1 MELVRIPSQ
10 ELENI
15 WGLIEKDVKQS
26 LLYSGQ
32 LATPE
37 FVFETAK
44 KGKFQVWIL
53 WDKQQKTSVEKYFGL
68 VITEIRSQPLG
79 NVCHIYMMTGR
90 QRHKWQFLIKEIETF
105 AQQEKCLILE
115 LFARP
120 GWQKILNQYGY
131 KRTHV
136 VLEKK
141 VKKEKKEK

>member
-44 KGKFQVWIL
+44 KESFKYGFCGINNKKQVLKNIL
-53 WDKQQKTSVEKYFGL
+53 V
-68 VITEIRSQPLG
+68 
-79 NVCHIYMMTGR
+79 
-90 QRHKWQFLIKEIETF
+90 
-105 AQQEKCLILE
+105 
-115 LFARP
+115 
-120 GWQKILNQYGY
+120 
-131 KRTHV
+131 
-136 VLEKK
+136 
-141 VKKEKKEK
+141 

>member
-90 QRHKWQFLIKEIETF
+90 QRHKWQFLIYRTQVGRYKHFPTIHYSKDQTPSEWETP
-105 AQQEKCLILE
+105 KLSGKS
-115 LFARP
+115 LF
-120 GWQKILNQYGY
+120 
-131 KRTHV
+131 
-136 VLEKK
+136 
-141 VKKEKKEK
+141 

>member
-44 KGKFQVWIL
+44 KGKF
-53 WDKQQKTSVEKYFGL
+53 
-68 VITEIRSQPLG
+68 
-79 NVCHIYMMTGR
+79 
-90 QRHKWQFLIKEIETF
+90 
-105 AQQEKCLILE
+105 
-115 LFARP
+115 
-120 GWQKILNQYGY
+120 
-131 KRTHV
+131 
-136 VLEKK
+136 
-141 VKKEKKEK
+141 